1 MRRPTVRLLVSL
13 VVLSGSIGSIASPAF
28 GAGFGIGQPV
38 DRAAIAAW
46 DIDVAPDGSGLP
58 RGAGT
63 VARGAHVF
71 ADKCAM
77 CHGAGG
83 QGGVGDPL
91 VGGSGS
97 LAGARPKK
105 TVGSYWPY
113 ATTLFDYIRRAMP
126 YNAPQS
132 LSADELY
139 AVTAYVLHLNGIV
152 PDDATLD
159 ARTLPRIRMPN
170 RDGFVPDPRPGRL

>member
-1 MRRPTVRLLVSL
+1 MRKPLACLLVASL
-13 VVLSGSIGSIASPAF
+13 GVPSAF
-28 GAGFGIGQPV
+28 GAGYGLGQPV
-38 DRAAIAAW
+38 DRAALAAW

-58 RGAGT
+58 PGSGT

-83 QGGVGDPL
+83 EGSVGDPL
-91 VGGSGS
+91 VGGLGS
-97 LAGARPKK
+97 LTSAKPKK

-132 LSADELY
+132 LSADEVY

-152 PDDATLD
+152 PGDARFD
-159 ARTLPRIRMPN
+159 ARTLPRVRMPN
-170 RDGFVPDPRPGRL
+170 RDGFVSDPRPGTL